1 MKSSLPRPTGIL
13 RKKTAALPA
22 CTAALAL
29 LLHGACAASTVA
41 ITEFMVDPSGTDL
54 LNEWVEVFNYG
65 TAAVD
70 LSGWTLKDNSSAAY
84 TFPSG
89 TSIPSGG
96 YLVIA
101 QNGVAFTNRWLDGVA
116 DARVLSTVNT
126 TDAEV
131 NGRFQLNN
139 GAPGDGLYLRD
150 ATSALV
156 WSLGYNLSTED
167 PVSARRA
174 TWLAI
179 NDFTITNYGV
189 PPQDNA
195 TGALINR
202 NGTDGT
208 GTLGYEDN
216 NRTTDPLA
224 FQKGTDWGSPLM
236 GGYTVIPEPGIMAL
250 SSLGLAA
257 LVLRRRTVREAHNS

>member
-1 MKSSLPRPTGIL
+1 MRSTLPRPTDIL
-13 RKKTAALPA
+13 RKNAAALPA

-41 ITEFMVDPSGTDL
+41 ITEFLVDPSGTDL
-54 LNEWVEVFNYG
+54 FNEWVEVFNYG
-65 TAAVD
+65 TEAVD
-70 LSGWTLKDNSSAAY
+70 VSGWTLKDNSSAAY
-84 TFPSG
+84 TFPTG

-101 QNGVAFTNRWLDGVA
+101 QNGAAFTARWLDGVA
-116 DARVLSTVNT
+116 DARVLSTVTT
-126 TDAEV
+126 TDPEV

-174 TWLAI
+174 TWLAVD
-179 NDFTITNYGV
+179 DFTTNNYGV
-189 PPQDNA
+189 PPQDGA
-195 TGALINR
+195 ALINR

-208 GTLGYEDN
+208 GTLGYEEN
-216 NRTTDPLA
+216 NRTADPHA
-224 FQKGTDWGSPLM
+224 FQKGSDWGSPLA
-236 GGYTVIPEPGIMAL
+236 GGYTVVPEPGVIGL
-250 SSLGLAA
+250 SSIGLLA
-257 LVLRRRTVREAHNS
+257 LLLRRRG